1 MDLILFSLAS
11 VFYLVAG
18 IQYFIHLATRRRL
31 MGQVATWATGVGFLF
46 HTFSLGE
53 RVAET
58 GRLPVGNPYEVVSA
72 FAWAVLLL
80 YLLAELRARAH
91 VAGAFVLPLV
101 LLAMVAAAGSRK
113 HFRADLDPAILDS
126 VWVWVHVKL
135 AIFGNAA
142 FIITSVAG
150 LMYLLQE
157 RQLKA
162 KRRGRRVL
170 PLPSLETLDRWSY
183 VSLGLGFPLLTLG
196 ILMGFLRAG
205 SAWGGYLVADPRQIW
220 SLITWLIYGTLLAAR
235 MARGWRGRKAAMLS
249 VAGLAA
255 VLLTFGGVHI
265 FSKGLHAF

>member
-1 MDLILFSLAS
+1 MDLILFYLAS
-11 VFYLVAG
+11 VFYFVAA

-46 HTFSLGE
+46 HTFSLAE
-53 RVAET
+53 RIGTT
-58 GRLPVGNPYEVVSA
+58 GRSLAGNPYEVVST
-72 FAWAVLLL
+72 FAWAVLLF
-80 YLLAELRARAH
+80 YLLAELRARNH

-101 LLAMVAAAGSRK
+101 ILAMMAAAGSRK
-113 HFRADLDPAILDS
+113 HFTADLDPALEGM
-126 VWVWVHVKL
+126 WLWAHVKL

-142 FIITSVAG
+142 FVIASASG

-157 RQLKA
+157 RQLKS
-162 KRRGRRVL
+162 KRLGGRIL

-196 ILMGFLRAG
+196 MLMGFIRAG

-220 SLITWLIYGTLLAAR
+220 SLITWLIYGALLAAR
-235 MARGWRGRKAAMLS
+235 ISRGWRGRKAALLS